1 MRTAEPLTHGA
12 DIDSR
17 SIQRRERLTMPH
29 PAHLPCAGYRA
40 GVPPHVAKTMQPRRT
55 ARLLRSAPLF
65 RLERTQGRLANLGC
79 SPCVKLSG
87 VVCVR
92 ALIEF
97 LAGPYLHDQA
107 RGCSRYFPRPLFLYS
122 MQGIHALHAKA
133 AQALA
138 CAAHAAASP
147 ENLAAAPHCS
157 RCLDGFTQGRASM
170 TT

>member
-1 MRTAEPLTHGA
+1 
-12 DIDSR
+12 
-17 SIQRRERLTMPH
+17 MPH

-40 GVPPHVAKTMQPRRT
+40 GVPPHVARTMRPRRT
-55 ARLLRSAPLF
+55 VRLQRSAPLF

-79 SPCVKLSG
+79 SPCVKLSR
-87 VVCVR
+87 VVRVR
-92 ALIEF
+92 TLIEF

-122 MQGIHALHAKA
+122 MQGLNALHAEA

-147 ENLAAAPHCS
+147 ENLAAAPRCS
-157 RCLDGFTQGRASM
+157 RCLDGFT
-170 TT
+170 